1 MNKREAAIS
10 RKTMETDIT
19 MDIELDGEGNSSIET
34 GVGFFDHMLTLM
46 TKHGLMTLNLK
57 AEGDTYVDSHH
68 LVEDVGIVL
77 GKCINEALGDK
88 AGIKRYGTAYV
99 PMDESLSLV
108 SIDISGRPYLVFD
121 GDFTTEKLGMFETE
135 MVEEFFRAVAFN
147 AGITLHVKSLYG
159 KNTHHIIEGMFKAFG
174 RALREAV
181 EKDDRIKGV
190 MSTKGSL

>member
-1 MNKREAAIS
+1 MDKREASIS
-10 RKTMETDIT
+10 RKTMETNID
-19 MDIELDGEGNSSIET
+19 MSLELDGEGNSSIET
-34 GVGFFDHMLTLM
+34 GVGFFNHMLTLM
-46 TKHGLMTLNLK
+46 IKHGLMTLNLK
-57 AEGDTYVDSHH
+57 AEGDIYVDSHH

-88 AGIKRYGTAYV
+88 VGIKRYGTAYV

-108 SIDISGRPYLVFD
+108 SIDISGRPYLVFE
-121 GDFTTEKLGMFETE
+121 GNFSTEKLGMFETE

-174 RALREAV
+174 RALREAM
-181 EKDDRIKGV
+181 EKDPRIKGV

>member
-1 MNKREAAIS
+1 MDKREASIS
-10 RKTMETDIT
+10 RKTMETNID
-19 MDIELDGEGNSSIET
+19 MSLELDGEGNSSIET

-57 AEGDTYVDSHH
+57 AEGDIYVDSHH

-77 GKCINEALGDK
+77 GKCINKALGDK
-88 AGIKRYGTAYV
+88 VGIKRYGTAYV

-108 SIDISGRPYLVFD
+108 SIDISGRPYLVFE
-121 GDFTTEKLGMFETE
+121 GDFSTEKLGMFETE

-174 RALREAV
+174 RALKEAM
-181 EKDDRIKGV
+181 EKDFRIKGV